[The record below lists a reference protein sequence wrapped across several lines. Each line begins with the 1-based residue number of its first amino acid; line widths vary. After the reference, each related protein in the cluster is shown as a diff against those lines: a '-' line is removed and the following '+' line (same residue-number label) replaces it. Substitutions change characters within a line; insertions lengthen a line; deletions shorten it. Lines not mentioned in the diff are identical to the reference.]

1 MATAEHAKPKK
12 ATTSKEME
20 AAETNQKILQEV
32 KKLYNKNGN
41 PHRSIAQVFIL
52 SGLMELFNKLG
63 TPCQRPREMVTV
75 MIIGNHSA
83 GKSSFINWFETLTWW
98 TSDSH

>member
-1 MATAEHAKPKK
+1 MATAEHTKPKK
-12 ATTSKEME
+12 ATTSKEIE

-41 PHRSIAQVFIL
+41 SHTRASFFIL

-83 GKSSFINWFETLTWW
+83 GKSSFINWFEAVMCMTL
-98 TSDSH
+98 DSL